1 MNSEQL
7 AKEVLDAVLA
17 VQGRILSVGA
27 QQYEEEHGQ
36 KFELMSL
43 QEIIQYAMEE
53 VEDGIA
59 YNVMLR
65 YKLRLLKDAI
75 ESAFAGYATNKARHA
90 RPAQVVPD
98 PTVTPAPAQMQAP
111 MQSSAPQQPQTLYQ
125 QYGSVPVGGYNV
137 ADLIN
142 GRSY

>member
-1 MNSEQL
+1 MTSEEL
-7 AKEVLDAVLA
+7 AKEVMTAVLA

-65 YKLRLLKDAI
+65 YKLRLLNEAI
-75 ESAFAGYATNKARHA
+75 DKAFAGYASNRARHA
-90 RPAQVVPD
+90 K
-98 PTVTPAPAQMQAP
+98 TETPAPAAAA
-111 MQSSAPQQPQTLYQ
+111 QSMPVSTPIYQ
-125 QYGSVPVGGYNV
+125 QTFAAQGGAY
-137 ADLIN
+137 
-142 GRSY
+142 